1 MIFVPSGDSIMERED
16 FHILRLMGEVDRNG
30 SRTQRELSRRLNVSV
45 GLVNA
50 FMKRLIEKGYFKAKT
65 MPQNRLKYLLTPRGL
80 AEKSRLTIEYLG
92 YSVNF
97 YREVKDL
104 LLKKFEKLEELGIKS
119 ILFMG
124 TGEVAELAYLY
135 LQLTGIR
142 LLGIVDERGNGR
154 SFFGFRVEGVSR
166 LDIRD
171 WDCILVARLD
181 DPDGDV
187 RVLLENGIEL
197 DRIVTL

>member
-1 MIFVPSGDSIMERED
+1 MISVPSGDLIVERED

-50 FMKRLIEKGYFKAKT
+50 FMKRLIEKGYFKVKT

-104 LLKKFEKLEELGIKS
+104 LLKKFMKLEELGIKS

-135 LQLTGIR
+135 LQLTSIR
-142 LLGIVDERGNGR
+142 LLGIVDSRGNGR

-166 LDIRD
+166 LHTRD
-171 WDCILVARLD
+171 WDCILIARLD